1 MMMSCIIIDDEPHA
15 IEELADLIGQVPH
28 LNLLNNFPDA
38 KQAIAYLQETGH
50 ADIIFSDISM
60 EVLNGIEAAEIL
72 NNYCH
77 FLVYVTAHRQYAPEA
92 FDAKADGYLLKPL
105 SYMSFRQ
112 KVEDLNGKFED
123 IIRLQRDEHQFLF
136 IKGGQK
142 SSYIKI
148 KYSDIVYIEAMLN
161 YIMIHTTTGQE
172 ITYIGLKGM
181 EDMLQTKD
189 VFFRINK
196 SIIISLNYLDRVD
209 GNIARMANG
218 QSYQVGEK
226 YKSVFLE
233 FLKKHTLKP

>member
-1 MMMSCIIIDDEPHA
+1 MSCIVIDDEPHA
-15 IEELADLIGQVPH
+15 IEEIGDLISQVPH
-28 LNLLNNFPDA
+28 LKLMQSFPDA
-38 KQAIAYLQETGH
+38 KQAIAYLQEVGH

-60 EVLNGIEAAEIL
+60 SVLNGIDAAEIL

-77 FLVYVTAHRQYAPEA
+77 FLVYVTAHRGYAPEA
-92 FDAKADGYLLKPL
+92 FQAKADGYLLKPV
-105 SYMSFRQ
+105 SYLSFRQ
-112 KVEDLNGKFED
+112 KVEDLTNKFQD
-123 IIRLQRDEHQFLF
+123 IIRLQKDEHQFLF

-161 YIMIHTTTGQE
+161 YIMIHTTTGHE
-172 ITYIGLKGM
+172 ITYIGLKAM
-181 EDMLQTKD
+181 EDLLQTKD

-209 GNIARMANG
+209 GNIARLAPG
-218 QSYQVGEK
+218 QSYQIGEK

-233 FLKKHTLKP
+233 FLKKHTLRP